1 MHNTQYMRS
10 TKQSTADMTTKS
22 TLQKNTTQTKISL
35 GYSMAFHR
43 YFVRE
48 DDEEEHIEN
57 DHFRQICEVCGAAIT
72 RKGDNATHI
81 ALINAQIRSFAIF
94 DVFKFCGVL
103 LGNVSKMS
111 DFFSFSLSFLYSVS
125 CNIFR
130 CN

>member
-22 TLQKNTTQTKISL
+22 TLQKNNTQTKISL

-57 DHFRQICEVCGAAIT
+57 DHFRQICKVCGAAIT
-72 RKGDNATHI
+72 RKGDNATLI
-81 ALINAQIRSFAIF
+81 ALINAQIRSFARF
-94 DVFKFCGVL
+94 DVFKFCGVFV
-103 LGNVSKMS
+103 G
-111 DFFSFSLSFLYSVS
+111 
-125 CNIFR
+125 
-130 CN
+130 

>member
-1 MHNTQYMRS
+1 
-10 TKQSTADMTTKS
+10 
-22 TLQKNTTQTKISL
+22 
-35 GYSMAFHR
+35 MAFHR

-48 DDEEEHIEN
+48 DDKEEHIEI

-111 DFFSFSLSFLYSVS
+111 DFFFVLFKFSVF
-125 CNIFR
+125 C
-130 CN
+130 

>member
-1 MHNTQYMRS
+1 
-10 TKQSTADMTTKS
+10 
-22 TLQKNTTQTKISL
+22 
-35 GYSMAFHR
+35 MAFHR

-48 DDEEEHIEN
+48 DDKEEHIEN
-57 DHFRQICEVCGAAIT
+57 DHFRLCEVCGAAIT
-72 RKGDNATHI
+72 RKGDIATHI

-111 DFFSFSLSFLYSVS
+111 DFFLFSLSFLYFVS

-130 CN
+130 CNLLLLFSTDSNNTKTATMSYNYT

>member
-35 GYSMAFHR
+35 GDSMAFHR

-48 DDEEEHIEN
+48 DDKEGHIEN

-72 RKGDNATHI
+72 RKGDIATHI
-81 ALINAQIRSFAIF
+81 ALINAQMQSFAIF
-94 DVFKFCGVL
+94 GVIKFCGVFV
-103 LGNVSKMS
+103 G
-111 DFFSFSLSFLYSVS
+111 
-125 CNIFR
+125 
-130 CN
+130 